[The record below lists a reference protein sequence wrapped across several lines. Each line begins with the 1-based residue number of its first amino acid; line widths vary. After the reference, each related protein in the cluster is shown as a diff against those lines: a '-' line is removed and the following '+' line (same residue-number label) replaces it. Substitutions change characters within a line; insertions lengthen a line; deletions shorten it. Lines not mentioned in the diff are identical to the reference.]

1 MISSTSR
8 STARGWGL
16 LTCLVAAVTFPL
28 AAQAES
34 ATRSP
39 KPDPLD
45 PKAAVPALTY
55 ASSLKL
61 DQRVASVGP
70 TSWREANDT
79 VTRIG
84 GWRVYAREASQPA
97 TESKPTPFPAAPQ
110 PLAPTAPAV
119 LPAPA
124 VTPHAHGGHPKP

>member
-1 MISSTSR
+1 MVSSTSR

-16 LTCLVAAVTFPL
+16 LTCLVAAATFPL

-34 ATRSP
+34 AARSP

-45 PKAAVPALTY
+45 PGAPGPALAY

-61 DQRVASVGP
+61 DQRVASEGP

-84 GWRVYAREASQPA
+84 GWRVYAREAGQPA
-97 TESKPTPFPAAPQ
+97 RESKPTPSPATPQ
-110 PLAPTAPAV
+110 PPAPAEPAV
-119 LPAPA
+119 LPVPA
-124 VTPHAHGGHPKP
+124 TTPHAHGGHPKP

>member
-34 ATRSP
+34 AARSP

-84 GWRVYAREASQPA
+84 GWRVYAREASQSAP
-97 TESKPTPFPAAPQ
+97 ESKPTPA
-110 PLAPTAPAV
+110 APAV

-124 VTPHAHGGHPKP
+124 ATPHAHGGHPKP

>member
-1 MISSTSR
+1 MVSSTSR
-8 STARGWGL
+8 STARGWKL
-16 LTCLVAAVTFPL
+16 LTCLVAAATFPL

-34 ATRSP
+34 TTRSP

-45 PKAAVPALTY
+45 PRATVPAQTY

-61 DQRVASVGP
+61 DQRIASEGP

-84 GWRVYAREASQPA
+84 GWRIYAREASQSAP
-97 TESKPTPFPAAPQ
+97 ESKPTPAPAAPE
-110 PLAPTAPAV
+110 PLAPAAPAV

-124 VTPHAHGGHPKP
+124 ATPHAHGGHPKP